1 MAPSLRGWLLRVAL
15 VGAAAPQP
23 VPLLELPASV
33 ARFVVLTQPRS
44 GSTWFTKYSENLAMV
59 PGVVTAG
66 EALHPDGVAKFRA
79 RTGSRTD
86 PRDGLGSYL
95 RYLKEAFDELG
106 AGAGWRGDAGRA
118 TAAGDGGPVRAVGF
132 KIMYHQLPPTSPED
146 PAIAPGARGL
156 LGNVSAAA
164 VLDFCERNDILV
176 VHLERVNQLER
187 YISIRT
193 IEDHGLGYHS
203 LDGAP
208 TECVAGRPSEPSEKK
223 KPNSQFLSRFS
234 GRESRASDPDKAPP
248 VRVRL
253 DPAAA
258 FFFAK
263 TQLKQAGAVARYVER
278 SSVKSAYLEYERC
291 VAGDADFAKVRALLG
306 LGGIAVETTE
316 RHVVACRARV
326 ANWHEIATSS
336 LLERT
341 VWVRLCATRNAPIEM
356 QDRGGSYG
364 EFYRHAHR
372 HSRTAPTAPLG
383 EVNRDAV
390 DTGFARAKA
399 RRAYRERHAKNRDAA
414 LFAQTHSADIDA
426 VEALFG

>member
-118 TAAGDGGPVRAVGF
+118 TTAGDGGPVRAVGF
-132 KIMYHQLPPTSPED
+132 KIMYHQLPPAGPGA
-146 PAIAPGARGL
+146 PAVAPGARGL

-164 VLDFCERNDILV
+164 VLDFCARNGVVV
-176 VHLERVNQLER
+176 VHLERANQLER

-193 IEDHGLGYHS
+193 IEDHGLGYHF

-208 TECVAGRPSEPSEKK
+208 TA
-223 KPNSQFLSRFS
+223 FS
-234 GRESRASDPDKAPP
+234 GREFRDSDPAARPP

-263 TQLKQAGAVARYVER
+263 TQLRQAKGVRDYLVGRRAPHVA
-278 SSVKSAYLEYERC
+278 LEYERC
-291 VAGDADFAKVRALLG
+291 VVDDAPFRSLRASLG
-306 LGGIAVETTE
+306 LGSAPIAVVP

-326 ANWHEIATSS
+326 ANWHASFFFSFGVRVS
-336 LLERT
+336 LFL
-341 VWVRLCATRNAPIEM
+341 
-356 QDRGGSYG
+356 
-364 EFYRHAHR
+364 
-372 HSRTAPTAPLG
+372 LG
-383 EVNRDAV
+383 EEPRVGWRR
-390 DTGFARAKA
+390 TRCSSGPSGCGSA
-399 RRAYRERHAKNRDAA
+399 RRETRRSAPRTGRARTGSTFAA
-414 LFAQTHSADIDA
+414 PAGGACRA
-426 VEALFG
+426 